1 MQRTLRDYSHCNMS
15 GAGFST
21 ATDEQLRE
29 YVNPGETLSHKSS
42 VGLLFDEMHIRRD
55 WFLTKTQEI

>member
-1 MQRTLRDYSHCNMS
+1 MS

-29 YVNPGETLSHKSS
+29 YVNPGETLSRKSL
-42 VGLLFDEMHIRRD
+42 VGLLFGEMHVKVVVKRPWRPAHANYY
-55 WFLTKTQEI
+55 L